1 MSRDDIARYVGLA
14 LETANRGFSRL
25 QKDGMIVVNGKH
37 IEIVD
42 AEALDRLIHHTE
54 TQDNIVVPLLPS
66 ASMELS
72 RC

>member
-1 MSRDDIARYVGLA
+1 M
-14 LETANRGFSRL
+14 
-25 QKDGMIVVNGKH
+25 VNGKH

-54 TQDNIVVPLLPS
+54 TQDYIVVPLLPS